1 VSGRGTWDVGEPD
14 FETMSTETRPT
25 VQLPS
30 WARVSERR
38 LAHITRVTALLDH
51 WAIELH
57 LSPDEAQYWHDVGRW
72 HDALRDADESE
83 LRQWAGDVS
92 LPLTVLHGPAAARR
106 LESEGETRREVL
118 EAIRWHTLG
127 NPDWGRTGRALYM
140 ADFLEPGRPFS
151 RAEREFL
158 ARTLPGD
165 FDGVFRQVLHLRLEW
180 TLREGKPVFPETAA
194 LWNQLL

>member
-1 VSGRGTWDVGEPD
+1 
-14 FETMSTETRPT
+14 MT
-25 VQLPS
+25 VNSLRLPP
-30 WARVSERR
+30 WACVSERR
-38 LAHITRVTALLDH
+38 LAHIERVTALLDR
-51 WAIELH
+51 WAVELD
-57 LSPDEAQYWHDVGRW
+57 LPDDEARAWHDVGAW

-92 LPLTVLHGPAAARR
+92 FPLTVLHGPAAARR
-106 LESEGETRREVL
+106 LESEGETRRDVL

-151 RAEREFL
+151 RAERAFL
-158 ARTLPGD
+158 ARTLPRD
-165 FDGVFRQVLHLRLEW
+165 FDGVFRQVVQLRLEW
-180 TLREGKPVFPETAA
+180 TLREGKPVFAETAA

>member
-1 VSGRGTWDVGEPD
+1 VGQPD

-57 LSPDEAQYWHDVGRW
+57 LSPDEAQDWHDVGRW

>member
-1 VSGRGTWDVGEPD
+1 
-14 FETMSTETRPT
+14 MSTETRQSTT

-51 WAIELH
+51 WAIELD
-57 LSPDEAQYWHDVGRW
+57 LSPDEARDWHDVGRW
-72 HDALRDADESE
+72 HDALRDADEAE

-127 NPDWGRTGRALYM
+127 NPEWGRTGRALYM

-158 ARTLPGD
+158 ARTLPSD